1 MLTPQAPRRRRSQK
15 GFEDRNSHGP
25 SLRSALHSRAQ
36 ALRAAQA
43 RPSKAMARAAV
54 WTFSTPSVCAEERRA
69 RGGGCA
75 AGHTRFVNWLAVVV
89 RAARCKRKASSTA
102 HPVTEHRR
110 LPAAKRRDADSRVAF
125 FCLLFLARQEK
136 KVPCRGHIPAPALN
150 KSTAITIKTIAT
162 SACQISAR
170 AQNAS
175 KYPGQPK
182 RSNLRDSEPAQPRN
196 RLAQR
201 LVLLGETEAHH
212 ALVEAVAIEGR

>member
-1 MLTPQAPRRRRSQK
+1 MRWFGCWTAP
-15 GFEDRNSHGP
+15 
-25 SLRSALHSRAQ
+25 
-36 ALRAAQA
+36 
-43 RPSKAMARAAV
+43 
-54 WTFSTPSVCAEERRA
+54 TPSVCAEERRGWRIRA
-69 RGGGCA
+69 RDCLSA
-75 AGHTRFVNWLAVVV
+75 AG
-89 RAARCKRKASSTA
+89 ASSSETPPAPSTA
-102 HPVTEHRR
+102 GCPV
-110 LPAAKRRDADSRVAF
+110 AKRRGRRQQGR
-125 FCLLFLARQEK
+125 LLLPSFLGETRKE
-136 KVPCRGHIPAPALN
+136 GAPPGAHPGTRLN
-150 KSTAITIKTIAT
+150 KSTAVTIKTIAT